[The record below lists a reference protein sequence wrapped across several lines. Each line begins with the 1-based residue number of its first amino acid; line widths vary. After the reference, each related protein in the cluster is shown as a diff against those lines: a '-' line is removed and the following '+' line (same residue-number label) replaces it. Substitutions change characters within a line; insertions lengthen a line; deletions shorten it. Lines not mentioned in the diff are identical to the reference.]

1 MKTVIA
7 LVLLIFI
14 AVGCSETTTSYERKM
29 ELSPKTLVFQ
39 QSETQKTVSIT
50 HTCTCAFSWQCTSR
64 DTSGALIL
72 VTSGSGDNSAVPIQV
87 DRSKLTV
94 DTLITYVKV
103 TSNYQPDSVLV
114 TVYK

>member
-7 LVLLIFI
+7 LVLLVFI
-14 AVGCSETTTSYERKM
+14 AAGCSENTTSYERKM
-29 ELSPKTLVFQ
+29 ELSPKTLVFGP
-39 QSETQKTVSIT
+39 SETQKTVSIT
-50 HTCTCAFSWQCTSR
+50 HTCTCAFSWHCTTK
-64 DTSGALIL
+64 DVSGALVL
-72 VTSGSGDNSAVPIQV
+72 VASGSGDNTAVPIQI

-94 DTLITYVKV
+94 DTLVTYVHV

>member
-1 MKTVIA
+1 MKLVIT
-7 LVLLIFI
+7 LVLLVFM
-14 AVGCSETTTSYERKM
+14 AAGCSDDTTSFERKM

-39 QSETQKTVSIT
+39 PSETQKTVAIT
-50 HTCTCAFSWQCTSR
+50 HTCTCPFSWHCTTK
-64 DTSGALIL
+64 DTSGALVL
-72 VTSGSGDNSAVPIQV
+72 VASGSGDNSAVPIQV

>member
-1 MKTVIA
+1 MKTVVA
-7 LVLLIFI
+7 VVLLMFI
-14 AVGCSETTTSYERKM
+14 AAGCSETTSSFERKM

-39 QSETQKTVSIT
+39 PSENMKTVSIT
-50 HTCTCAFSWQCTSR
+50 HTCTCAFSWHCTTK

-72 VTSGSGDNSAVPIQV
+72 VASGSGDNSAVPIQV

-94 DTLITYVKV
+94 DTLVTYVHV

>member
-7 LVLLIFI
+7 LVLLMFI
-14 AVGCSETTTSYERKM
+14 AAGCSETTSSFERKM

-39 QSETQKTVSIT
+39 PSENMKTVSIT
-50 HTCTCAFSWQCTSR
+50 HTCTCAFSWHCTTK

-72 VTSGSGDNSAVPIQV
+72 IGTGSQDNENVPIQI
-87 DRSKLTV
+87 DRSKLIV
-94 DTLITYVKV
+94 DTLITYVHV